1 MRLVSFVSSFIC
13 CFSGYQPTNNQES
26 PFTLQQRY
34 QLSTAPFQSPSSI
47 PGLSTT
53 GYQTVPPYPSN
64 LIASTP
70 LANVPST
77 TRGFFQS
84 PDTAN
89 YLQIQ
94 QYQQQQQQFASS
106 ADLAFE
112 ILQAAQDT
120 AKAKISLTT
129 EEFDARR
136 NVINCCQ
143 KYNESKLKAY
153 LTYDSSLSV
162 TRLCD
167 MGNLAADGQTPL
179 HVAASFGSIPA
190 LKLLLEMGDPSIT
203 TIWIRDLQGRTPLHL
218 AAEGGHV
225 EACQFLRQKMKEE
238 KGVDPVGVNAPID
251 LGGTTP
257 LGWAKKK
264 YNGRPT
270 PAKPTT
276 KTVIEEDGKEK
287 EEKLELDSL
296 LFQRGD
302 ASILQSTPYAKRIG
316 KSPWKSSSK
325 KSSFFSPSTTT
336 VSSMI
341 VPSDSYYF
349 PSSSTVLTPPAVNSF
364 PAAASASSHSILLSP
379 TSSAKDNLIYAF
391 SEAQGWTPKMEDR
404 MVVLCPIP
412 MKPQWSFFA
421 VLDGHGG
428 SFSSN
433 YLASLIPSLLNDI
446 VVEYEQKQQS
456 QISSSSSSSS
466 SPNPS
471 VIDSLETPEMLT
483 LLLTD
488 LCKKADEEL
497 SKHPRMKV
505 KILNNGTLNIK
516 DSSGS
521 TAIMV
526 LMTTYYIAIGNIG
539 DSRAVLGKRSIESR
553 EKIND
558 LRNDPFA
565 LAKDNNSNENS
576 NKEGEESK
584 VSPQNHSRRS
594 SRRLSI
600 RCALEAAPLSR
611 DHKANIPEERERILK
626 ADAQL
631 VFPLLLLPSS
641 YTCSSCC
648 FSLQNKSCQ
657 WRRRIRKCSL

>member
-1 MRLVSFVSSFIC
+1 
-13 CFSGYQPTNNQES
+13 
-26 PFTLQQRY
+26 
-34 QLSTAPFQSPSSI
+34 
-47 PGLSTT
+47 
-53 GYQTVPPYPSN
+53 
-64 LIASTP
+64 
-70 LANVPST
+70 
-77 TRGFFQS
+77 
-84 PDTAN
+84 
-89 YLQIQ
+89 
-94 QYQQQQQQFASS
+94 
-106 ADLAFE
+106 
-112 ILQAAQDT
+112 
-120 AKAKISLTT
+120 
-129 EEFDARR
+129 
-136 NVINCCQ
+136 VINCCQ

-179 HVAASFGSIPA
+179 HIAASFGSIPA

-225 EACQFLRQKMKEE
+225 ETCQFLRQKMKEE
-238 KGVDPVGVNAPID
+238 KGIDPVGINAPID
-251 LGGTTP
+251 LGGATP

-276 KTVIEEDGKEK
+276 KTVEEGEGLNKG
-287 EEKLELDSL
+287 EKLELETL

-302 ASILQSTPYAKRIG
+302 ASILQSTPYEKRIG

-325 KSSFFSPSTTT
+325 KTFFSPSASTA
-336 VSSMI
+336 SAMI
-341 VPSDSYYF
+341 PSDSYYF
-349 PSSSTVLTPPAVNSF
+349 PASSNVLTPPAAPF
-364 PAAASASSHSILLSP
+364 PTTAAASSQSILLSP
-379 TSSAKDNLIYAF
+379 TSAAKDNLIYAF

-404 MVVLCPIP
+404 MIILCPIP

-433 YLASLIPSLLNDI
+433 YLASLIPSLLNEL
-446 VVEYEQKQQS
+446 VVEYEQKQQ
-456 QISSSSSSSS
+456 QQQLQLSSTTTS
-466 SPNPS
+466 SPPNPT
-471 VIDSLETPEMLT
+471 VVDSLETPEILSS
-483 LLLTD
+483 LLID

-505 KILNNGTLNIK
+505 KTLNNGTLNIK

-553 EKIND
+553 EKISE

-565 LAKDNNSNENS
+565 LAKDSSNNSNENS
-576 NKEGEESK
+576 MKEGEGGVGESK
-584 VSPQNHSRRS
+584 VSPSPVNHSRRS

-600 RCALEAAPLSR
+600 RCALEATPLSR
-611 DHKANIPEERERILK
+611 DHKANIPEEKERILK
-626 ADAQL
+626 AQA
-631 VFPLLLLPSS
+631 
-641 YTCSSCC
+641 
-648 FSLQNKSCQ
+648 K
-657 WRRRIRKCSL
+657 